1 MAAVGPGR
9 SGQGGPG
16 RSGNDVERPTLRE
29 PFGPV
34 LLVGVMLA
42 VMWGL
47 EIIDLLPGTNF
58 DRWGIRPR
66 TMRGLVGV
74 PLAPFLH
81 SGLGHLVAN
90 TLPFALLGAFI
101 AIGDA
106 KRFVEVTVI
115 VALTSGLG
123 TWLIGPSNTNHIGA
137 SGLVFGY
144 LTYLVVR
151 GFFAGKPLWILG
163 GVAVLLFY
171 GGILWGLLPRPG
183 VSWTGH
189 VFGAVGGVLAAWY
202 VHGREPD
209 DADLLAT

>member
-1 MAAVGPGR
+1 MGAVSPER
-9 SGQGGPG
+9 SGQP
-16 RSGNDVERPTLRE
+16 ERPTLAE
-29 PFGPV
+29 PLGPV

-115 VALTSGLG
+115 VALTSGL
-123 TWLIGPSNTNHIGA
+123 
-137 SGLVFGY
+137 
-144 LTYLVVR
+144 
-151 GFFAGKPLWILG
+151 
-163 GVAVLLFY
+163 
-171 GGILWGLLPRPG
+171 
-183 VSWTGH
+183 
-189 VFGAVGGVLAAWY
+189 
-202 VHGREPD
+202 
-209 DADLLAT
+209 